1 MSLLYPVDFKKI
13 SGQILNK
20 YEVARLEWEIPVR
33 ELFKHLDL
41 LAPREA
47 DPAGEQHRGSGVITG
62 AVFVVAHQRE
72 SPAGELHTD
81 LMAAPGV
88 QPDVNKALFAG
99 TKALILQPCEFYAL
113 SLFFDHKNLIFP
125 TVFK

>member
-1 MSLLYPVDFKKI
+1 MSLLYPADFKKI

-33 ELFKHLDL
+33 EFFKHLDL

-47 DPAGEQHRGSGVITG
+47 DPAGEQHRGSGVIMG
-62 AVFVVAHQRE
+62 AVFVVAHQGE
-72 SPAGELHTD
+72 TSAGELHTD

-99 TKALILQPCEFYAL
+99 AKTIIFQPGEFYAF